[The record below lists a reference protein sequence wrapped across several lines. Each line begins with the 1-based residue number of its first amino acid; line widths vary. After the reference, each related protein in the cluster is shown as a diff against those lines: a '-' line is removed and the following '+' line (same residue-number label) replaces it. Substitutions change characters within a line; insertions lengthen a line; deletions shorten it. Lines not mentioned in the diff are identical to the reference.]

1 MRCVRVLFA
10 TGLLSYGAM
19 ASADVGVSLRA
30 GTLGAGAEFNVG
42 LTEKLN
48 LRLGYSFFD
57 HDDTLE
63 ETDVV
68 YDGELSLRNATAL
81 LDYHVFGGGFR
92 LSFGAVG
99 ASTEIDVEAKPT
111 GTYEIGDEVFTAQQV
126 GRLFGKVKMGNDV
139 APYLGIGWGNTV
151 DASDRITVLLDIGA
165 VYTGS
170 PEVNLTAICG
180 PAAPQGSANCNRL
193 QQEVEREED
202 EFADEATSYEW
213 YPVIGLG
220 LAIRF

>member
-1 MRCVRVLFA
+1 MRSVRIVIALA
-10 TGLLSYGAM
+10 LMSYGAV

-48 LRLGYSFFD
+48 LRLGYSFLD
-57 HDDTLE
+57 YDESIED
-63 ETDVV
+63 TDVV
-68 YDGELSLRNATAL
+68 YDGDLSLRNATAL
-81 LDYHVFGGGFR
+81 LDYHVLGGGFR

-99 ASTEIDVEAKPT
+99 AGTKLDVEAKPS
-111 GTYEIGDEVFTAQQV
+111 GTYEIGDQVFTASQV
-126 GRLFGKVKMGNDV
+126 GRLFGKVEMGNDI
-139 APYLGIGWGNTV
+139 APYIGIGWGNTV
-151 DASDRITVLLDIGA
+151 DSGGRVTVLFDIGA

-170 PEVNLTAICG
+170 PDVNLTAVC
-180 PAAPQGSANCNRL
+180 ASTVQGQLACPRL

-202 EFADEATSYEW
+202 EFADEATIYEW
-213 YPVIGLG
+213 YPVISLG